1 MPVRPTEGRIPW
13 SAMIFAYS
21 ADVYWVGSAGRRNS
35 LIGRVLMM
43 AVGYG
48 GVETSGASE
57 GLRCQWR
64 ADRALGL

>member
-1 MPVRPTEGRIPW
+1 
-13 SAMIFAYS
+13 MIFAYS